1 MITDKKRPP
10 GRNGGRGKI
19 ERFGDAFNHQNT
31 ASHTDLQ
38 VLRVAFLARR
48 HRLAP
53 AFAAAVAG
61 LAFTVEARP

>member
-10 GRNGGRGKI
+10 GQVGGRGKI

-31 ASHTDLQ
+31 ASSTNLQ
-38 VLRVAFLARR
+38 AFRVAFLARR

-61 LAFTVEARP
+61 LAFTEEAMK